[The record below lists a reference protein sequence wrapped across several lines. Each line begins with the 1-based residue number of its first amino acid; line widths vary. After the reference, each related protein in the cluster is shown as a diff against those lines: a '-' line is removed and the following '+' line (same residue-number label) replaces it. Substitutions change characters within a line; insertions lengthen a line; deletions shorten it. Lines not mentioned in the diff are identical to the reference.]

1 MYKFSGYPQS
11 GLTFAEYLKAN
22 FKAKVQ
28 VNRTVILPNLAT
40 FLQVAREEE
49 LNPETAT
56 RINQFKQ
63 IAYIFADGSAIT
75 A

>member
-11 GLTFAEYLKAN
+11 GLTFAEYLIAN
-22 FKAKVQ
+22 FGAKVQ
-28 VNRTVILPNLAT
+28 VNRTILLPTLAI

-49 LNPETAT
+49 LTPTEAQ

-63 IAYIFADGSAIT
+63 IAYIYPTGEAIT

>member
-11 GLTFAEYLKAN
+11 GLSFAEYLRGN
-22 FKAKVQ
+22 FGAKVQ
-28 VNRTVILPNLAT
+28 VNNTVLLPNLAT

-49 LNPETAT
+49 LTLTEAQS
-56 RINQFKQ
+56 IQQFKA